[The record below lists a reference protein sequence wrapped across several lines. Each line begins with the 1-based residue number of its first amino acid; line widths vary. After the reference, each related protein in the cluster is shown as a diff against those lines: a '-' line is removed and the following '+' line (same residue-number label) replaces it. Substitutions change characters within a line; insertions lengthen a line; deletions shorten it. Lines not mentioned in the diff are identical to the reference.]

1 MKSEFLRN
9 LLLIEEPSVFRL
21 YQEMTQISMMLIG
34 PLFLLAVIFEFLGE
48 MQFVEVLKKLFLISI
63 FITFFYQLH
72 SKAVDVSLRTAS
84 ETLTR
89 VSPDNIFTKRWTEGR
104 IKTPKDE
111 SWSWAKSFA
120 LPNVNEMIGTTLF
133 VLAQVL
139 LWILKLIYSTVYH
152 LTYVFSGITAV
163 LYFLGW
169 TKDALKGTVQAS
181 IWCVLL
187 PFVVIAILALVGNTL
202 NDNVQGTGL
211 AVGSID
217 SLIWLFGITLL
228 LITTPFMT
236 LGMVKG
242 DGVHAFGA
250 KVATLTTLAAKNMAF
265 SYPSQV
271 LNAYSNTKSGL
282 VKSYRFGNRSYGKAK
297 NFLQKKGDV
306 SQTKQ
311 GANSSS
317 VIAPKTSKNV
327 SAPTTVRSHSSHR
340 ERTNPKH
347 SGTSLT
353 AQAKVQRPTQSESRV
368 NNRTSSQEKLQ
379 KNHQRTQV
387 ARSTLQKQT
396 QSQLKVRETKNF
408 RTENRQNKSV
418 VTKQTSKQ
426 SKTPAI
432 RRRRHELH

>member
-21 YQEMTQISMMLIG
+21 YQEMTQISMLLIG
-34 PLFLLAVIFEFLGE
+34 PLFFLAVIFEFLGE
-48 MQFVEVLKKLFLISI
+48 MQFFEVLKKLFLISI

-72 SKAVDVSLRTAS
+72 TKAVDVSLRTAS

-202 NDNVQGTGL
+202 NDNVQETGL

-282 VKSYRFGNRSYGKAK
+282 VKSYRLGNRSYGRAK
-297 NFLQKKGDV
+297 NFFQKKDDV

-327 SAPTTVRSHSSHR
+327 SSPTTVRGHSSHH
-340 ERTNPKH
+340 ERTNPLQ

-353 AQAKVQRPTQSESRV
+353 AQAKVQRPTQGESRV
-368 NNRTSSQEKLQ
+368 NNRTSSQDKRQ
-379 KNHQRTQV
+379 KDHPRTQV

-418 VTKQTSKQ
+418 ETKQTSKQ

>member
-1 MKSEFLRN
+1 MRSEFLRN

-21 YQEMTQISMMLIG
+21 YQEMTQISMILIG

-72 SKAVDVSLRTAS
+72 TKAVDVSLRTAS

-104 IKTPKDE
+104 LKTPKDE

-152 LTYVFSGITAV
+152 LTYVFSGITGV
-163 LYFLGW
+163 LFFLGW

-250 KVATLTTLAAKNMAF
+250 KVATLTTLAAKNMAL
-265 SYPSQV
+265 SYPSQI
-271 LNAYSNTKSGL
+271 LNAYSNTKTS
-282 VKSYRFGNRSYGKAK
+282 VMKSYRLGNRTYGRAK
-297 NFLQKKGDV
+297 NFFQKKEDV

-311 GANSSS
+311 GANSSNA
-317 VIAPKTSKNV
+317 VAQKTSNNV
-327 SAPTTVRSHSSHR
+327 SSPTTLRSQSAHH
-340 ERTNPKH
+340 EKTNPKPN
-347 SGTSLT
+347 GMRLT
-353 AQAKVQRPTQSESRV
+353 TQNKIQRPYQAESRSI
-368 NNRTSSQEKLQ
+368 NRFSNSQKLVKVEHRKDVTRSS
-379 KNHQRTQV
+379 V
-387 ARSTLQKQT
+387 QKQA
-396 QSQLKVRETKNF
+396 QSQLKVREKNNLK
-408 RTENRQNKSV
+408 TDNRQSKSV

-426 SKTPAI
+426 SKAPAT

>member
-1 MKSEFLRN
+1 MRSEFLRN
-9 LLLIEEPSVFRL
+9 LLLIEEPSVYRL

-48 MQFVEVLKKLFLISI
+48 MQFVEVLKKLFLISF

-72 SKAVDVSLRTAS
+72 TKAVDVSLRTAS

-89 VSPDNIFTKRWTEGR
+89 VSPNNIFTKRWTEMR

-152 LTYVFSGITAV
+152 LTYVFSGVTAV

-250 KVATLTTLAAKNMAF
+250 KVATLTTLAAKNMVF

-297 NFLQKKGDV
+297 NFLQKKCDV
-306 SQTKQ
+306 SQAKQ
-311 GANSSS
+311 DVNSSN
-317 VIAPKTSKNV
+317 VTAQKMNKNV
-327 SAPTTVRSHSSHR
+327 SAATTVRSHSSHR
-340 ERTNPKH
+340 ERRNPKQ

-353 AQAKVQRPTQSESRV
+353 AHAKGQRPTQSESRV

-387 ARSTLQKQT
+387 VRSTLQKQT
-396 QSQLKVRETKNF
+396 QSQLKVREIKNF
-408 RTENRQNKSV
+408 RTESRQNKSV
-418 VTKQTSKQ
+418 ETKQTSKQ